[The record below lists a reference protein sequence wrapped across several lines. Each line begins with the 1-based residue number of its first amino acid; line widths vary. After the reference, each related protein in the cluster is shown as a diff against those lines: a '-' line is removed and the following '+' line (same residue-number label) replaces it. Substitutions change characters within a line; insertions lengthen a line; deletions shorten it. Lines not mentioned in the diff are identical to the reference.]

1 MELRQLEYFVAVAE
15 EANFT
20 RAAQRVHISQSG
32 VSAQL
37 KQLERELGAELIDR
51 SGRTATLTSAGK
63 AALEHARDAL
73 HAAQELRRSV
83 DEVTGL
89 VRGDLTVGMLKACTI
104 APFFDAL
111 ADFRRAHPA
120 VSLAL
125 IEDDAEDLVAAVRGH
140 SMDVALVAVADEC
153 PPDLESVEIVR
164 ERLVA
169 AVPPEHPLA
178 VAAGAAGTSPATTLA
193 ELAEYPLI
201 CLPRGGG
208 IRTAFDRS
216 CAAANVNA
224 QVALEAGAPT
234 TVADLA
240 ARGLGIA
247 VLSETTA
254 SPHVDRLSILPIADA
269 PTEAVLALVWPR
281 SPNPALSELMRY
293 CRRAFRLREQH

>member
-51 SGRTATLTSAGK
+51 SGRAATLTTAGK
-63 AALEHARDAL
+63 AALEHARTAL
-73 HAAQELRRSV
+73 RAAADLRRSV

-89 VRGDLTVGMLKACTI
+89 IRGELTVGMLKGCTI

-111 ADFRRAHPA
+111 AAFRQAHPG
-120 VSLAL
+120 VGLAL
-125 IEDDAEDLVAAVRGH
+125 IEDDADALIAKVRAG
-140 SMDVALVAVADEC
+140 DADAALVALADEI
-153 PPDLESVEIVR
+153 PKDLAAIEITR

-169 AVPPEHPLA
+169 AAAPGHPLLKK
-178 VAAGAAGTSPATTLA
+178 TKRSTTLA
-193 ELAEYPLI
+193 RLAEHTLI
-201 CLPRGGG
+201 CLPPGAG
-208 IRTAFDRS
+208 IRAAFDLS
-216 CAAANVNA
+216 CAAAGVDA
-224 QVALEAGAPT
+224 KVQLEAGAPL

-254 SPHVDRLSILPIADA
+254 APHTGRLSILPITDA
-269 PTEAVLALVWPR
+269 QAQAVLALVWPR
-281 SPNPALSELMRY
+281 SPNPALSELTA
-293 CRRAFRLREQH
+293 CARRAFFVRT